1 MRIARASA
9 PWRWGE
15 GWLAQTVAAEPYC
28 GKRLRF
34 SGAVRANV
42 CEVGAGAQL
51 YIETR
56 PKPPAS
62 SIWTLPA
69 DNLAVIDRPIRS
81 IHWRTYAVEVD
92 VPTNA
97 YSVVIGCGGGLLPR
111 AGADPVPF
119 RRPFSTSYAPQR
131 TVVQPKTC
139 RTWPAC
145 HG

>member
-1 MRIARASA
+1 VRIARASA
-9 PWRWGE
+9 RWRWGE

-97 YSVVIGCGGGLLPR
+97 YSIVIGCAL
-111 AGADPVPF
+111 AGNGTAWFGDLALDVCQS
-119 RRPFSTSYAPQR
+119 RS
-131 TVVQPKTC
+131 
-139 RTWPAC
+139 
-145 HG
+145 

>member
-42 CEVGAGAQL
+42 CEAGAGAQL

-56 PKPPAS
+56 PKPPAG

-81 IHWRTYAVEVD
+81 IHCMSRSPCDRWLEIRG
-92 VPTNA
+92 
-97 YSVVIGCGGGLLPR
+97 GCRR
-111 AGADPVPF
+111 A
-119 RRPFSTSYAPQR
+119 Q
-131 TVVQPKTC
+131 
-139 RTWPAC
+139 
-145 HG
+145 

>member
-15 GWLAQTVAAEPYC
+15 GWLAQTVIAEPYC

-42 CEVGAGAQL
+42 CEAGAGAQL

-56 PKPPAS
+56 PKPPAG

-69 DNLAVIDRPIRS
+69 DNLAVIDRPVLS
-81 IHWRTYAVEVD
+81 THWRTYAVEVD
-92 VPTNA
+92 VPSNA
-97 YSVVIGCGGGLLPR
+97 HSIVIGCAL
-111 AGADPVPF
+111 AGNGTAWFGDLALDV
-119 RRPFSTSYAPQR
+119 
-131 TVVQPKTC
+131 C
-139 RTWPAC
+139 
-145 HG
+145 